1 MNNRHNHAFVILLLS
16 TIIFNS
22 CLKLEFGEPGVV
34 GSGLDKNKMLDLINQ
49 LRAAGC
55 KCGFTNMPKVQLL
68 KWNDSLEAVALNHS
82 TDMSQKKYFSHINKE
97 NLDPGDRLDKFQ
109 FLWSAFG
116 ENIAKGQSTEEQVM
130 DSWRKS
136 TGHCK
141 NMMNANFT
149 LVGVARVNNYW
160 TQVFATRR
168 N

>member
-1 MNNRHNHAFVILLLS
+1 MTNRPNFFFVTFFLG
-16 TIIFNS
+16 TIILNS
-22 CLKLEFGEPGVV
+22 CLKLEFGQPGVV

-49 LRAAGC
+49 LRTAGC
-55 KCGFTNMPKVQLL
+55 KCGFTNMPKVQPLI
-68 KWNDSLEAVALNHS
+68 WNDSLEVAALNHS

-97 NLDPGDRLDKFQ
+97 NLDPGDRLDKLQ
-109 FLWSAFG
+109 FRWSAFG

-141 NMMNANFT
+141 NMMNPSFT